1 VAFNVGWFWVL
12 VAFDGGT
19 RDDAVEM
26 VLSVEVGVEVEF
38 ERVEG
43 VDEKSGAFGMLSLGC
58 G

>member
-38 ERVEG
+38 EG